1 MESKRVL
8 MELYLRETCKLTLSE
23 KKDGRIKSLECRVPT
38 KLTFKVA
45 MAAG

>member
-8 MELYLRETCKLTLSE
+8 MELYLRETCKIILLE
-23 KKDGRIKSLECRVPT
+23 KKDGRIKSLECLVPT
-38 KLTFKVA
+38 KLTFKVV

>member
-8 MELYLRETCKLTLSE
+8 MKLYSLETCKVTLSE
-23 KKDGRIKSLECRVPT
+23 KKDGRIKSLECLVPI
-38 KLTFKVA
+38 KPTFKVE